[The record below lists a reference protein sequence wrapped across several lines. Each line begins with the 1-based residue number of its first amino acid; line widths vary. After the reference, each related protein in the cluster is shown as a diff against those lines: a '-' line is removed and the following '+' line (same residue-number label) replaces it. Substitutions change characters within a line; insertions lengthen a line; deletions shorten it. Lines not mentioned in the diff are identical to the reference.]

1 MSAPQLP
8 SRVAEHAGPPP
19 GRRTGWRSPWLWL
32 GLAVSIGSLWW
43 TFRDVDL
50 AEVARHVARADWALL
65 LGVSVPSQ
73 TAAVYFRALRWRHLT
88 DPIAPIAT
96 GPLFRATAVGFMA
109 NNLFPLRI
117 GELLRAGCLARET
130 GTDPPAILAT
140 VLLERVIDTVTFL
153 LLAALL
159 MVVMG
164 AGAGPSPEML
174 LLGAPALL
182 LAAIVPLAG
191 MLALRLVP
199 ERLVHLAGR
208 FGGLLLPAASV
219 ERLQALIRRFA
230 EGLGS
235 IRGGSHL
242 FWIGLHSILIWFV
255 FSMLPFAA
263 AIEAM
268 GIRLGSPERAL
279 EAAYT
284 TLVAVGLAVSLPSAP
299 GFFGLYHTA
308 CRIALGLFGVPW
320 DQAVALGTVAHLTFW
335 TSMTLLGLLCL
346 RVGKISLGAVEAAA
360 AAEGQ
365 VPSEDRR

>member
-1 MSAPQLP
+1 MSAGSAST
-8 SRVAEHAGPPP
+8 SRRA
-19 GRRTGWRSPWLWL
+19 GWRSPWLWI
-32 GLAVSIGSLWW
+32 GVAVSLGSLWW
-43 TFRDVDL
+43 AFRDVNL
-50 AEVARHVARADWALL
+50 GEVAHHVARADWALL

-88 DPIAPIAT
+88 DPIASIAT

-117 GELLRAGCLARET
+117 GELLRAYYLARET
-130 GTDPPAILAT
+130 STDAAAILAT
-140 VLLERVIDTVTFL
+140 VLLERVIDTVTFV

-159 MVVMG
+159 ITAMG
-164 AGAGPSPEML
+164 AGAAGPSPEML
-174 LLGAPALL
+174 MLGIPALL
-182 LAAIVPLAG
+182 LAAVVPLAG
-191 MLALRLVP
+191 MLALRLAP
-199 ERLVHLAGR
+199 ETLIRVAGR
-208 FGGLLLPAASV
+208 FGRLVLPEPSV
-219 ERLQALIRRFA
+219 ERLQGLLRRFS

-242 FWIGLHSILIWFV
+242 FWIALHSVLIWFL

-268 GIRLGSPERAL
+268 GIELGTLRRSV
-279 EAAYT
+279 EAAYA

-335 TSMTLLGLLCL
+335 TSMTLLGLACL
-346 RVGKISLGAVEAAA
+346 RFGRTSLQTVEADAA
-360 AAEGQ
+360 GEGQ
-365 VPSEDRR
+365 VPSQDRR